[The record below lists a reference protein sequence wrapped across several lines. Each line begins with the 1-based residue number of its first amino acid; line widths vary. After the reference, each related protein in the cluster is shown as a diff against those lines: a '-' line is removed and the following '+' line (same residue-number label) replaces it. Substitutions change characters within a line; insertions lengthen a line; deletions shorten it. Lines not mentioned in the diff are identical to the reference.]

1 MLTPKRLVLSTPRT
15 KKLLWAAVNGERN
28 IVIVGGIAPR
38 RTMSVPSLRQFMV
51 GQRQP
56 IIVEVLPERPLG
68 TRAKRWPP

>member
-1 MLTPKRLVLSTPRT
+1 MLTRRRLVLSSPRA
-15 KKLLWAAVNGERN
+15 KKLLWAAVKGGRN

-51 GQRQP
+51 GRRQP

-68 TRAKRWPP
+68 KRAKRWHP